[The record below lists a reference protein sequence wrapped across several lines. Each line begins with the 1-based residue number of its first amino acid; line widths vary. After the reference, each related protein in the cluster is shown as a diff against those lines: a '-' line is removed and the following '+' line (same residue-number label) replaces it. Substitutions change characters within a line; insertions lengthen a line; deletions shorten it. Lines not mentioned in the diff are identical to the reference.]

1 MKFKVLAVTVF
12 LGWLVFPQNALTQN
26 YHAIEGSPYAGSMGV
41 AGNPS
46 SIVNTPDPWD
56 LTLFSLQIKNTTN
69 ALTLH
74 NFSLLSPGGTT
85 KYSWNGGNFSRFA
98 AFDFNIHLFNARI
111 AIGKN
116 QAIAFGANVRGYET
130 AKSGVVN
137 YNDTLHDLNEFFRI
151 NGDNPYNA
159 NMTTSSWGEFFVTY
173 ARTIWEDGRGRLN
186 AGVTLKAMRGIS
198 GAFAQ
203 LKDATVKS
211 SVSGDLT
218 EYLVKAGSGRYGYS
232 SNYDRWK
239 SGRST
244 MDNLQDLVGNSRN
257 GAAFDLGV
265 EYRVKSQA
273 VSNYYFGD
281 TYYDYEW
288 KIGVSILDIG
298 QNTYKYGT
306 QSRTVSNPRT
316 DISDSI
322 LHIKFN
328 TVRSLA
334 EFNDSMAT
342 IMNNIGTPNGLFK
355 VWNPTRLV
363 INIDK
368 PLQDQFSINANLTL
382 NLTPSSPAKNY
393 RQYYTKDL
401 TLLSLTPRWETRRLG
416 AYLPIQVTTQGKL
429 WIGGAVKAGP
439 LLMGVHNWANIFA
452 KNKMQN
458 GGFYLAIVIRPK
470 NGFKDK
476 EDKRYSCPPG
486 TKYGN

>member
-1 MKFKVLAVTVF
+1 MKCKVLVVAILF
-12 LGWLVFPQNALTQN
+12 EALAFSPAALAQN
-26 YHAIEGSPYAGSMGV
+26 YTAIEGSPYAGSMGV
-41 AGNPS
+41 AGNPA

-56 LTLFSLQIKNTTN
+56 LTIFSLQVKNTTN

-74 NFSLLSPGGTT
+74 NYSLLSPGGTT
-85 KYSWNGGNFSRFA
+85 RYSWDGGNFRRYV

-116 QAIAFGANVRGYET
+116 QAIAFGANLRGYET
-130 AKSGVVN
+130 AKSGVFN
-137 YNDTLHDLNEFFRI
+137 YNDTLHDMNDFFRI
-151 NGDNPYNA
+151 NGDNSYTA
-159 NMTTSSWGEFFVTY
+159 NMTTSSWGEFFATY

-186 AGVTLKAMRGIS
+186 AGVTLRAMRGIS

-203 LKDATVKS
+203 LKGATVTS

-218 EYLVKAGSGRYGYS
+218 EYFVKAGSGRYGYS

-239 SGRST
+239 KGRGT

-257 GAAFDLGV
+257 GAAIDLGV

-288 KIGVSILDIG
+288 KIGVAILDIG
-298 QNTYKYGT
+298 QNSYKYGT

-316 DISDSI
+316 DISDS
-322 LHIKFN
+322 LLNIKFN
-328 TVRSLA
+328 QVGSLA

-342 IMNNIGTPNGLFK
+342 IMKNIGNLNGLFK

-368 PLQDQFSINANLTL
+368 PLQDQFSVNVNLTI

-393 RQYYTKDL
+393 KQYYTKEL
-401 TLLSLTPRWETRRLG
+401 TLLSVTPRWETRRLG

-429 WIGGAVKAGP
+429 WVGGAFKAGP
-439 LLMGVHNWANIFA
+439 LLMGVHNWMNIFA

-458 GGFYLAIVIRPK
+458 GGFYLAFVLRPK

-476 EDKRYSCPPG
+476 EDKRYDCPPG
-486 TKYGN
+486 VK